1 MSDFLRRAFEKAA
14 KELPESSKT
23 EIGRWLL
30 QLIEAD
36 EQRWVAALRDPDKLE
51 QLASEAS
58 EEFQAGKAELLDPE
72 KL

>member
-23 EIGRWLL
+23 EIGCWLL

-36 EQRWVAALRDPDKLE
+36 EQ
-51 QLASEAS
+51 
-58 EEFQAGKAELLDPE
+58 
-72 KL
+72 